1 MTVHRPSLI
10 VDLVNPLLADAWIA
24 AQIDA
29 AVAPYRGRLPEA
41 EIAWMREQLAEVLA
55 SDERAARVLR
65 RAHPRPVDES
75 GVVATA
81 ATPEADAAAPGA
93 RRGA

>member
-1 MTVHRPSLI
+1 M
-10 VDLVNPLLADAWIA
+10 NPLLADPWIA

-29 AVAPYRGRLPEA
+29 AVAPYRGRLPAA
-41 EIAWMREQLAEVLA
+41 EIAWMRDQLAEVLA
-55 SDERAARVLR
+55 GDESAARVLR

-81 ATPEADAAAPGA
+81 GSGDAAADTAGRERA